1 MAARFCQAPGCDREL
16 AASRKRFCSDLCR
29 RRGHRYERI
38 TETDQAGR
46 AVVRMIT
53 ALSRRAGASDI
64 DVLAVLW
71 EVRDAADLAA
81 VEAIGRLRAKGI
93 PWSALA
99 DVLGAANRQTLCQW
113 YQRNAARFGVND
125 PLTPGS
131 RSPGWVP

>member
-16 AASRKRFCSDLCR
+16 RASRKRFCSDLCR
-29 RRGHRYERI
+29 RRGQRYERI

-71 EVRDAADLAA
+71 EVRDAADRATF
-81 VEAIGRLRAKGI
+81 EAIGRLIGKEGI
-93 PWSALA
+93 SWAVLA
-99 DVLGAANRQTLCQW
+99 DAVGLARHDL
-113 YQRNAARFGVND
+113 YQRHQRWARRFGVHD
-125 PLTPGS
+125 PGTAEPRPPGDL
-131 RSPGWVP
+131 P